1 MTEETMDITKEIISN
16 ENNGIRIESYTL
28 DGKKPEIF
36 MSPGDLYVIC
46 NVLHD
51 YASALGFFAE
61 EKEGY
66 EKALYEIHVERC
78 RNIQRH
84 IESEIGYNVEAA
96 IRKCLK
102 KKNKTKENDVG
113 EDAFTLAVRQRRKK
127 EEEKKNVNENLHSE
141 GSGNGQKSALEQLS
155 MF

>member
-1 MTEETMDITKEIISN
+1 M
-16 ENNGIRIESYTL
+16 
-28 DGKKPEIF
+28 
-36 MSPGDLYVIC
+36 
-46 NVLHD
+46 LHD

-66 EKALYEIHVERC
+66 EKVLYEIHVERC

-113 EDAFTLAVRQRRKK
+113 EDAFTLAETKK
-127 EEEKKNVNENLHSE
+127 EKRRGKEKRE
-141 GSGNGQKSALEQLS
+141 
-155 MF
+155 